1 MKKLLSMLS
10 FVLMLACV
18 GFAFTSCG
26 DDDDDEPEVSSS
38 IVAKWMTEKQAGAYG
53 TITFRKNGTFSMGVY
68 VPEEMM
74 MNSEFVKDAFEKT
87 KPKIEGTYST
97 EGDKI
102 HITATKYVVGEMDLT
117 KYLKVPTQTATYSV
131 SKDKKTLKINMK
143 DYYSGTSETQVYT
156 RM

>member
-1 MKKLLSMLS
+1 MNLSRRRL
-10 FVLMLACV
+10 
-18 GFAFTSCG
+18 
-26 DDDDDEPEVSSS
+26 
-38 IVAKWMTEKQAGAYG
+38 
-53 TITFRKNGTFSMGVY
+53 
-68 VPEEMM
+68 
-74 MNSEFVKDAFEKT
+74 EKT

-143 DYYSGTSETQVYT
+143 DYYSGASETQVYT